1 MIFYIWGIF
10 HYQLPV
16 PTGRQLH
23 QASSINCQ
31 FYPFRHES
39 SLFTIDSMLWKGHI
53 EEFIH
58 PSLIDVNSEVLSKK
72 IENRIHLIAI
82 SFKNSVPAIGFEDD
96 IILEEI
102 PKSLTLSFL
111 SNYNRLGVDVIDIMG
126 ISGLANIGYNFKQA
140 ECLMNLNIEITP
152 FGLIDSYKQASQF
165 ASIISKFAPEHS
177 PFIPVEIWKN
187 KEMSLKNT
195 KPRS

>member
-1 MIFYIWGIF
+1 M
-10 HYQLPV
+10 
-16 PTGRQLH
+16 H
-23 QASSINCQ
+23 QASSIDCQ
-31 FYPFRHES
+31 FYPFKHES
-39 SLFTIDSMLWKGHI
+39 SLFTIDSMLWKGDI

-58 PSLIDVNSEVLSKK
+58 PSLIDINSEVLSNK
-72 IENRIHLIAI
+72 IENRVHLIAI

-96 IILEEI
+96 IILGEM
-102 PKSLTLSFL
+102 PKSLTPSFL

-126 ISGLANIGYNFKQA
+126 LSGLANIGYNFKQA

-195 KPRS
+195 EPRS